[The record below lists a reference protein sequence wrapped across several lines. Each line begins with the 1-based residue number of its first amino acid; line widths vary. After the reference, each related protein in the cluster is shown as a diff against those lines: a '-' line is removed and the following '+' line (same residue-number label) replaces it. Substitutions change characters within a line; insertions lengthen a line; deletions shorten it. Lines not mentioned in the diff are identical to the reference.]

1 MDVRQLVA
9 INLRRLRVAKGLSQD
24 ELALR
29 AGVERAYVG
38 HLDRGTKNPTI
49 TTLDKLA
56 SALECEVMELFRPV
70 APGAENLAPL
80 RGGRR
85 TL

>member
-56 SALECEVMELFRPV
+56 SALECEIMELFRPV
-70 APGAENLAPL
+70 SPGTENLAPL
-80 RGGRR
+80 KGGRR
-85 TL
+85 KH

>member
-70 APGAENLAPL
+70 APGTESLAPL
-80 RGGRR
+80 RGGRKR
-85 TL
+85 E